1 MAKTKDDCGGVK
13 LPTLKRPAATKAKP
27 KAKDSKKR

>member
-13 LPTLKRPAATKAKP
+13 LPTLKRPATTKKPAAK
-27 KAKDSKKR
+27 ANKKR

>member
-13 LPTLKRPAATKAKP
+13 LPTLKRPVATKA